1 MIVASF
7 KPARADLKGI
17 MAIVF
22 VLGDRR
28 RRRGGKT
35 ERLESLTHHISL
47 SSRAL
52 VAHLARI
59 FWGRRRFR
67 RALSVGFFFLS
78 FESG

>member
-28 RRRGGKT
+28 RGEEAKQ
-35 ERLESLTHHISL
+35 
-47 SSRAL
+47 
-52 VAHLARI
+52 
-59 FWGRRRFR
+59 
-67 RALSVGFFFLS
+67 
-78 FESG
+78 SG